1 MDGLRRC
8 EPRLGTGSEA
18 GAVEGR
24 PLDALRRY
32 PALLVRA
39 AGRLCAVPIAHVVEV
54 MRALPVEPIPGAP
67 SFVPGLAIIRGAP
80 MPVVDLGLL
89 TGGRSA
95 SGRFVT
101 LRLGDR
107 RAALAVDAVVG
118 VRAVDAFLLQELPPL
133 LRDAGAEVVDAIG
146 VIDTEL
152 LVSLR
157 AGRLVPEDVWQA
169 VAAGEAPP

>member
-1 MDGLRRC
+1 MD
-8 EPRLGTGSEA
+8 EA
-18 GAVEGR
+18 RPDAPGADR
-24 PLDALRRY
+24 Q

-118 VRAVDAFLLQELPPL
+118 VRAVDACLLQELPPL

>member
-1 MDGLRRC
+1 M
-8 EPRLGTGSEA
+8 
-18 GAVEGR
+18 
-24 PLDALRRY
+24 DALDRY

-80 MPVVDLGLL
+80 MPVVDLGLV

-118 VRAVDAFLLQELPPL
+118 VRTVDARLLQTLPPL
-133 LRDAGAEVVDAIG
+133 LRDAGAEVVDTVG
-146 VIDTEL
+146 VLDGEL
-152 LVSLR
+152 LVALR
-157 AGRLVPEDVWQA
+157 AGRLVPEEVWQA
-169 VAAGEAPP
+169 LAAREAAP

>member
-1 MDGLRRC
+1 MDEVRRDA
-8 EPRLGTGSEA
+8 P
-18 GAVEGR
+18 GADR
-24 PLDALRRY
+24 H

-54 MRALPVEPIPGAP
+54 MRPLPVERIPGAP
-67 SFVPGLAIIRGAP
+67 TFVHGLAIIRGAP

-89 TGGRSA
+89 TARRSA
-95 SGRFVT
+95 TGRFVT

-107 RAALAVDAVVG
+107 RAVLAVDSVVG
-118 VRAVDAFLLQELPPL
+118 VRALDGRLLQELPPL
-133 LRDAGAEVVDAIG
+133 LRDAGAEVVEAIG

-169 VAAGEAPP
+169 LATHEPAP

>member
-1 MDGLRRC
+1 MD
-8 EPRLGTGSEA
+8 EA
-18 GAVEGR
+18 RPDAPGADR
-24 PLDALRRY
+24 Q

-54 MRALPVEPIPGAP
+54 MRALPVESIPGAP

-118 VRAVDAFLLQELPPL
+118 VPAGDASRPPELPPL
-133 LRDAGAEVVDAIG
+133 LRDPG
-146 VIDTEL
+146 
-152 LVSLR
+152 
-157 AGRLVPEDVWQA
+157 PEG
-169 VAAGEAPP
+169 VAATGPLATALP

>member
-1 MDGLRRC
+1 MDGAR
-8 EPRLGTGSEA
+8 PDAA
-18 GAVEGR
+18 GADR
-24 PLDALRRY
+24 Q

-95 SGRFVT
+95 SGR
-101 LRLGDR
+101 LRSAGKTATNGTMWR
-107 RAALAVDAVVG
+107 WCTIR
-118 VRAVDAFLLQELPPL
+118 PL
-133 LRDAGAEVVDAIG
+133 RHSS
-146 VIDTEL
+146 T
-152 LVSLR
+152 
-157 AGRLVPEDVWQA
+157 
-169 VAAGEAPP
+169 

>member
-1 MDGLRRC
+1 
-8 EPRLGTGSEA
+8 
-18 GAVEGR
+18 
-24 PLDALRRY
+24 
-32 PALLVRA
+32 
-39 AGRLCAVPIAHVVEV
+39 
-54 MRALPVEPIPGAP
+54 
-67 SFVPGLAIIRGAP
+67 

-107 RAALAVDAVVG
+107 RAAVAVDAVVG
-118 VRAVDAFLLQELPPL
+118 VRAVDARLLQALPPL

-152 LVSLR
+152 LVLLR

-169 VAAGEAPP
+169 VAAGEAPS

>member
-1 MDGLRRC
+1 MDEARRDA
-8 EPRLGTGSEA
+8 P
-18 GAVEGR
+18 GADR
-24 PLDALRRY
+24 H

-80 MPVVDLGLL
+80 TPVVDLGLL

-95 SGRFVT
+95 DGRFVT

-107 RAALAVDAVVG
+107 RAALAVDAVIG
-118 VRAVDAFLLQELPPL
+118 VRALDGWLLQQLPPL
-133 LRDAGAEVVDAIG
+133 LRDAGAEVVDTVG
-146 VIDTEL
+146 VLDGEL
-152 LVSLR
+152 LVALR
-157 AGRLVPEDVWQA
+157 AGRLVPEEVWQA
-169 VAAGEAPP
+169 LAAREAAP